1 LDTIAIFLS
10 IVSGKYSSVLSM
22 PIIVLFCATIF
33 NETIKKKLIL
43 INTIIDFEI

>member
-1 LDTIAIFLS
+1 MNESNSNLQFF
-10 IVSGKYSSVLSM
+10 LSM